1 MKRLER
7 YKTDVGKRK
16 GVQRKINRAEEQELR
31 KKYVKSCRI
40 RQTYGE
46 EEESNVLEE
55 EAVLLAENAVRNG
68 VEQGTAPQIP
78 DHEVD
83 APESAE
89 VTLGGTKCKWCGST
103 THSRKMHKDCPRN
116 PKIAPNSTSE
126 TCFSKILDSMAKMCF
141 AKE

>member
-1 MKRLER
+1 MVKIH
-7 YKTDVGKRK
+7 KTLVLPFSWQTRDSCLAIYSNVS
-16 GVQRKINRAEEQELR
+16 LLFCR

-40 RQTYGE
+40 RHTYGE

-78 DHEVD
+78 DHEID

-89 VTLGGTKCKWCGST
+89 VTLGGKKCKWCGST
-103 THSRKMHKDCPRN
+103 THSRKTHKDCPHN
-116 PKIAPNSTSE
+116 PKNAPNST
-126 TCFSKILDSMAKMCF
+126 
-141 AKE
+141 